1 MCSTKMSLDE
11 KIDFCQQIVNSI
23 FEDRKSY
30 ETNAELKLF
39 VSPKKKNKCGILD
52 VTHIESKIRLY
63 LTVNPSTKSI
73 FCTISQNGTQKCVL
87 EFRKHVHVVNT
98 NGYNSTLLSKL
109 VEYIPQLKA
118 VKSLHPV
125 L

>member
-11 KIDFCQQIVNSI
+11 KIDFCQQIVDSI
-23 FEDRKSY
+23 FENRKEY

-39 VSPKKKNKCGILD
+39 VSPKKKNKCVILD

-63 LTVNPSTKSI
+63 LTINPSTKSI
-73 FCTISQNGTQKCVL
+73 SCTISQNGTQKCVL
-87 EFRKHVHVVNT
+87 EFRKHINAVST
-98 NGYNSTLLSKL
+98 NGYNSDLLNKL
-109 VEYIPQLKA
+109 VEYIPQLKDI
-118 VKSLHPV
+118 KSLHPV